1 MAWQGMSWHD
11 MTWLMTCHFMSWHD
25 MTWPATWHDI
35 TWHDMSFRVM
45 TWHDMTHDMTWH
57 DMTWQGMSWHDIA
70 SFPTISESLL
80 PALMYL
86 TSWYRH
92 IRFSSE
98 LSNFCFLWRVRLRRH
113 RQIGMHPNLGKHG
126 HKTHKNEIL
135 STRRP
140 ILLSCSR
147 FHWKRANTEGKREAV
162 KLTQIDTG

>member
-1 MAWQGMSWHD
+1 MTWHDSWHD
-11 MTWLMTCHFMSWHD
+11 MPWHGI
-25 MTWPATWHDI
+25 TWP
-35 TWHDMSFRVM
+35 M
-45 TWHDMTHDMTWH
+45 TWHDMTWHDMTWH

-70 SFPTISESLL
+70 SFTTISESLL
-80 PALMYL
+80 PVLMYL

-135 STRRP
+135 STRRL

-147 FHWKRANTEGKREAV
+147 FHWKRANNDGKREAV